1 MSLFIL
7 LLLILVPLTEIY
19 LFVELGGLLGGG
31 VTLLWILATG
41 ILGVN
46 LMRRQ
51 GVATLTRA
59 RQEMSQ
65 GLPPGGGLAHGLLVF
80 IGGFLLLVP
89 GFLTDVLGTLLLI
102 PPVRAVLMMIAIDMV
117 LSSLTGGLSDF
128 MGSGEM
134 RNSPGETGR
143 SGTQMHK
150 KSNPGDKTMHKKNA
164 TVIDADHQ
172 VIDENDTPR

>member
-7 LLLILVPLTEIY
+7 FLLILIPLAEIY
-19 LFVELGGLLGGG
+19 LFVELGDLLGGG

-41 ILGVN
+41 IFGVS

-59 RQEMSQ
+59 RQEISR
-65 GLPPGGGLAHGLLVF
+65 GLPPGSLLAHGLLVF
-80 IGGFLLLVP
+80 LGGFLLMVP
-89 GFLTDVLGTLLLI
+89 GFLTDALGVLLLL
-102 PPVRAVLMMIAIDMV
+102 PPVRAVLLMIAIDMV

-128 MGSGEM
+128 MPSGEM
-134 RNSPGETGR
+134 QNHNDSEKPQSKTGK
-143 SGTQMHK
+143 SGKATSHKMQK
-150 KSNPGDKTMHKKNA
+150 KSG